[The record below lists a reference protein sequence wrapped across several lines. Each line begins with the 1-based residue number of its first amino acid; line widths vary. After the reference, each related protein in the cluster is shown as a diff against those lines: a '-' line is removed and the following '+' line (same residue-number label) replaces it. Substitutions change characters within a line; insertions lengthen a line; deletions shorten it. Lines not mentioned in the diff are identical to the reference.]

1 MLGLT
6 SQYGWWM
13 LAVTLSIAEIFL
25 GTFYLLI
32 IALALLL
39 TGIIAWLGAGFG
51 VQLFFAALAS
61 VCGAW
66 LLYRFRPAAPRATD
80 PDSNPDLNL
89 DIGQTVSVER
99 WEAQGLARIGYR
111 GSIWQAEL
119 MAGCTPHAGLHR
131 IHAITGSRLILVPVE

>member
-6 SQYGWWM
+6 LQYGWWM
-13 LAVTLSIAEIFL
+13 LAIALGIAEIFL

-51 VQLFFAALAS
+51 IQLLFAALAS
-61 VCGAW
+61 LCGAW
-66 LLYRFRPAAPRATD
+66 LLYRFRPAAPRAIP

-99 WEAQGLARIGYR
+99 WEEQGWARIGYR
-111 GSIWQAEL
+111 GTTWQAEL
-119 MAGCTPHAGLHR
+119 LAGCPRHGGLHR